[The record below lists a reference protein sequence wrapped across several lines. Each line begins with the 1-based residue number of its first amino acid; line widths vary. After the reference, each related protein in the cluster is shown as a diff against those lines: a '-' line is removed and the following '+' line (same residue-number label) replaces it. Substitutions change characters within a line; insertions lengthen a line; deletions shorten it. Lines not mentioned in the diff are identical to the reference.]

1 VTAGVVGLIA
11 AVVVLIVDDS
21 VTGVATGVIAV
32 VSFLLLF
39 RIESRLTIPVVI
51 IGAGVAGSLLG
62 LS

>member
-1 VTAGVVGLIA
+1 
-11 AVVVLIVDDS
+11 VVLIVDDS